1 MIREVLIV
9 VARTKFFFTLPQIRF
24 ISDNQYFHIQ
34 TKKISDIWSKVKKI
48 MAKEVVYSAN
58 APEPIGPYSQAIK
71 AGNMLFISGQIA
83 IDRSTG
89 NLVTGNIM
97 DESQLVMKNL
107 SEVLKAAGMD
117 FSNIVKS
124 TIFLKDMNNFP
135 KVNEVYGSFFKEM
148 PPARETVEVSRL
160 PKDVNVEIS
169 CIAVK

>member
-1 MIREVLIV
+1 
-9 VARTKFFFTLPQIRF
+9 
-24 ISDNQYFHIQ
+24 
-34 TKKISDIWSKVKKI
+34 

-71 AGNMLFISGQIA
+71 AGNMLFISGQVA
-83 IDRSTG
+83 IQRPSG
-89 NLVTGNIM
+89 NLITENII
-97 DESQLVMKNL
+97 DESRQVMKNL
-107 SEVLKAAGMD
+107 SEVLKAGGMD
-117 FSNIVKS
+117 FSNVVKT

-135 KVNEVYGSFFKEM
+135 KVNEVYGSYFDTQ